1 MLPPLVLEPHNKPCP
16 KPTSFIHPCSL
27 FTSHLTTPKTTTM
40 PPLTTLLASSPPLTL
55 SLLTSLTYTLLL
67 PSRPS
72 PPRTATKTLSTLL
85 LALTTY
91 LNPSSPALLTAGLA
105 LSSLGDFFL
114 ALSDP
119 NPPPPPTTKP
129 GTAPA
134 NDDDPFF
141 LPGLTSFLLAHLLY
155 TRLFLL
161 QPTTTL
167 VASSPAA
174 WTLTVLVITMLFVLV
189 PRVGSALRL
198 PVAVYAVAIYVMGLS
213 ALALPQGKG
222 GVTVGAMMFTAS
234 DAVLAV
240 EKFVVGPEGRTGRGW
255 MGYAVWGL
263 YYGGQGLIAVG
274 F

>member
-1 MLPPLVLEPHNKPCP
+1 
-16 KPTSFIHPCSL
+16 
-27 FTSHLTTPKTTTM
+27 M

-55 SLLTSLTYTLLL
+55 SLLSSLSYTLLI

-72 PPRTATKTLSTLL
+72 PSRTATKTLSTLL
-85 LALTTY
+85 LAVTSY
-91 LNPSSPALLTAGLA
+91 LNPSSPAFLTAGLA

-114 ALSDP
+114 ALSDTDP
-119 NPPPPPTTKP
+119 KA
-129 GTAPA
+129 APA
-134 NDDDPFF
+134 PAPDDEDPFF
-141 LPGLTSFLLAHLLY
+141 LPGLTSFLFAHLLY
-155 TRLFLL
+155 TRLFLTH
-161 QPTTTL
+161 PGTTPLSTL
-167 VASSPAA
+167 LASSPAA
-174 WTLTVLVITMLFVLV
+174 WTLTVLIITMLLVLI
-189 PRVGSALRL
+189 PRVGNALRV

-213 ALALPQGKG
+213 ALALPEGKA

-240 EKFVVGPEGRTGRGW
+240 EKFVVGPKGGRRGW

>member
-1 MLPPLVLEPHNKPCP
+1 MLPLP
-16 KPTSFIHPCSL
+16 
-27 FTSHLTTPKTTTM
+27 
-40 PPLTTLLASSPPLTL
+40 TLLASSPPLTL
-55 SLLTSLTYTLLL
+55 SLLSSLSYTLLI

-72 PPRTATKTLSTLL
+72 PSRTATKTLSTLL

-91 LNPSSPALLTAGLA
+91 LNPSSPPLLTAGLA

-114 ALSDP
+114 ALSDT
-119 NPPPPPTTKP
+119 NPPAKP
-129 GTAPA
+129 KTAPT
-134 NDDDPFF
+134 NDDDDPFF

-155 TRLFLL
+155 TRLLL
-161 QPTTTL
+161 THPGSTPLRTLLTT
-167 VASSPAA
+167 SPAS
-174 WTLTVLVITMLFVLV
+174 WTLTALIITMLSILI
-189 PRVGSALRL
+189 PRVGSALRV

-213 ALALPQGKG
+213 ALALPEGKE

-240 EKFVVGPEGRTGRGW
+240 EKFVVGPTTGERRGW